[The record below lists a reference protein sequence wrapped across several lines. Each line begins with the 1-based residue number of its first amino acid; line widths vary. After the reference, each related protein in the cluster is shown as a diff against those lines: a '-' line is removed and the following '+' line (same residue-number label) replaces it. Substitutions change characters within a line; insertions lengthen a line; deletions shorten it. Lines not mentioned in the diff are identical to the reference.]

1 MFNLNNKGQSLV
13 MFVLIIPIF
22 LLIITLIYAVANAIY
37 EKDRLSNTIWIAI
50 DYGLDNINDITK
62 EELND
67 MIISNVDGLNY
78 IDVIVND
85 NEIVVKASKKV
96 KGIIGKMFHFEL
108 TTINCNYK
116 GKLIDDKKEIERIV

>member
-22 LLIITLIYAVANAIY
+22 LLIITLIYDVANAIY

-67 MIISNVDGLNY
+67 MIISNDDGLNY

-85 NEIVVKASKKV
+85 NEIIVKTSKKI

-108 TTINCNYK
+108 TTITCK

>member
-22 LLIITLIYAVANAIY
+22 LLIITLIYDVANAIY

-116 GKLIDDKKEIERIV
+116 GTLIDDKKEIERIV

>member
-13 MFVLIIPIF
+13 MLVLIIPIF
-22 LLIITLIYAVANAIY
+22 LLIITLIYDVANAIY

-96 KGIIGKMFHFEL
+96 IGKMFHFEL